1 MQPRTLS
8 DPAGADPLRPVAPA
22 GALRPLRTRV
32 QRLEHVSAALGS
44 EVWVKREDE
53 THAELG
59 GGKVRKLAPLLED
72 ARAKEATHLLTLS
85 AVGSNHV
92 LATAWHGAAAG
103 LQVVAAVVPH
113 RDSDQVRAAALRSES
128 LGVRH
133 LPSWNEPHGAARIAL
148 EAWRL
153 RRAGARPYFIPPGGT
168 SSRSVRGCQEA
179 GAELAIQVERGELPG
194 WPDEVFCVL
203 GSGGTAAG
211 LWSSL
216 AGSPVRLHAVRAY
229 PSWLIGPRY
238 LSWLAQARGL
248 PRSRLLID
256 NSQLGSGY
264 GHPTEAGQ
272 EAQRLFALDGLPL
285 ELSYTA
291 KAAAALIAFARYG
304 ARGRRLLLWFT
315 APGVDRT
322 EVAPAELSSPARALL
337 R

>member
-1 MQPRTLS
+1 MGT
-8 DPAGADPLRPVAPA
+8 
-22 GALRPLRTRV
+22 LRPLRTRV
-32 QRLEHVSAALGS
+32 HRLEQVSSALGC

-53 THAELG
+53 THPELG

-72 ARAKEATHLLTLS
+72 ARAQGATHLLTLS
-85 AVGSNHV
+85 AIGSNHV

-103 LQVVAAVVPH
+103 LEVVAAVVPH
-113 RDSDQVRAAALRSES
+113 RDSETVRAAAQRAER

-133 LPSWNEPHGAARIAL
+133 LPSRNEPHGAARIAL

-168 SSRSVRGCQEA
+168 SARSVSGCQEA

-211 LWSSL
+211 LWASL
-216 AGSPVRLHAVRAY
+216 AEAPVRLHAVRAY
-229 PSWLIGPRY
+229 PSWMIGHRY
-238 LSWLAQARGL
+238 LARLAQSRGL
-248 PRSRLLID
+248 LRSRLLID
-256 NSQLGSGY
+256 NTQLGPGY
-264 GHPTEAGQ
+264 GHPTEAGE
-272 EAQRLFALDGLPL
+272 EARRLFALDGLPL

-291 KAAAALIAFARYG
+291 KAAAALIAFARSQG
-304 ARGRRLLLWFT
+304 KGRRLLLWFT
-315 APGVDRT
+315 APGADRT
-322 EVAPAELSSPARALL
+322 GPAHTEPSATILALL